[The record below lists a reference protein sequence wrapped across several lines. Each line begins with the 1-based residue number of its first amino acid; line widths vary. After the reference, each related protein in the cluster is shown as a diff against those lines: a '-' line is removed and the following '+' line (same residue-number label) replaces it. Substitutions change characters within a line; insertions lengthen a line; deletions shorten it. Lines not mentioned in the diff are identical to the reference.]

1 MNEGIKKCFSRVNV
15 SDNTLL
21 VMNGFLRQNWIV
33 LTRFVIRFSAECRMY
48 FLKIP
53 FGLAEAD
60 AGFGQGQCNAW
71 FRSSDRISD
80 IAKDLLRAYI
90 ILKSP

>member
-1 MNEGIKKCFSRVNV
+1 MNEGVKKCFSRVNV

-21 VMNGFLRQNWIV
+21 VMDGFLRQNWLV
-33 LTRFVIRFSAECRMY
+33 LTKFVIRFSAECRMY
-48 FLKIP
+48 FPKNP

-71 FRSSDRISD
+71 FRSSDRISG
-80 IAKDLLRAYI
+80 IAKDVLRVYI

>member
-21 VMNGFLRQNWIV
+21 VMDGFLRQNWLV

-48 FLKIP
+48 FPKIP

-60 AGFGQGQCNAW
+60 TGFGQGQCNAW

-80 IAKDLLRAYI
+80 IAKDVLRAYI

>member
-1 MNEGIKKCFSRVNV
+1 MNEGVKKCFSRVNV

-21 VMNGFLRQNWIV
+21 VMDGFLRQNWIV

-48 FLKIP
+48 FPKNP

-60 AGFGQGQCNAW
+60 TGFGQGQCNAW
-71 FRSSDRISD
+71 FRSSDRISG
-80 IAKDLLRAYI
+80 IAKDVLRVYI

>member
-1 MNEGIKKCFSRVNV
+1 MNEGVKKCFSRVNV

-21 VMNGFLRQNWIV
+21 VMDGFLRQNWLF
-33 LTRFVIRFSAECRMY
+33 LTRFVIRFLAECRMY
-48 FLKIP
+48 FPKIP

>member
-1 MNEGIKKCFSRVNV
+1 MNEGVKKCFSRVNV

-21 VMNGFLRQNWIV
+21 VMDGFLRQNWLV
-33 LTRFVIRFSAECRMY
+33 LTRFVIRFLAECRMY
-48 FLKIP
+48 FPKIP

-60 AGFGQGQCNAW
+60 VGFGQGQCNAW

>member
-1 MNEGIKKCFSRVNV
+1 MNEGVKKCFSRVNV

-21 VMNGFLRQNWIV
+21 VMDGFLRQNWLV
-33 LTRFVIRFSAECRMY
+33 LTRFVIRFLAECRMY
-48 FLKIP
+48 FPKIP

-60 AGFGQGQCNAW
+60 VGFGQGQCNAW

-80 IAKDLLRAYI
+80 IAKDVLRAYI